1 MAVTG
6 TVSALSASIK
16 THFSDDYMDGH
27 QNINAPLLKR
37 FETLKNIKQNGK
49 TFDWEFRIQS
59 PQNISTPA
67 DGGATP
73 TLKARLSVAGSVTV
87 GQFVGGFDISPLA
100 EALATSTG
108 SWNGGEVKRS
118 IQETVDDV
126 TKHMNRSYAGTH
138 GTGRI
143 GQVNAATSAVATF
156 VGKLPFGTLLIRPR
170 MNISVYT
177 ADSSGSVRD
186 SLDNIQVD
194 KVTNS
199 TRTVTMATGTYTLVA
214 NDHIYLGGSY
224 AGRTVNGL
232 RGLVDDGT
240 HLTSLHGVSRS
251 TYEELKSVVLGA
263 SGNRRDLTED
273 LLIDLAH
280 GVRQKSGSNIDLL
293 VMNFGQLAKFFKHV
307 RADRRLNVSGAEV
320 PTFNVGYKKLPTFFV
335 GGQEVEILPSEDV
348 APREVYGITTS
359 QMKRIQAK
367 KLGWME
373 WGSGSIFQQT
383 ITSSVYT
390 LGKQATLLGLENLAT
405 YLPAAHGRLE
415 DLYDPQLCGASV
427 GGDDV

>member
-59 PQNISTPA
+59 PQNISTPG

-73 TLKARLSVAGSVTV
+73 TLKARVSVAGTVTV

-108 SWNGGEVKRS
+108 SWNGGEIKRS

-156 VGKLPFGTLLIRPR
+156 VGKLPFGVLLIRPN
-170 MNISVYT
+170 MKISVYT

-186 SLDNIQVD
+186 SLDDITVS
-194 KVTNS
+194 KVVGS
-199 TRTVTMATGTYTLVA
+199 TRTVTLATGTYTLSA
-214 NDHIYLGGSY
+214 NDHVYLGGSY
-224 AGRTVNGL
+224 GGKTVNGL

-240 HLTSLHGVSRS
+240 YLTSLHGASRS
-251 TYEELKSVVLGA
+251 TYEELKSVVLGN
-263 SGNRRDLTED
+263 SGTRRDLTED

-280 GVRQKSGSNIDLL
+280 GVRQKSGQNIDLL

-367 KLGWME
+367 KLGWMD
-373 WGSGSIFQQT
+373 WGGSIFQQT
-383 ITSSVYT
+383 ITSSAYT